1 MVRILLADDHK
12 ILRDGLHSM
21 LDAQQGFEVVAV
33 ADTGRKAVRLV
44 DKHKPDVVIMD
55 INMPELNGIDATRQI
70 KANRP
75 ETKVITLSM
84 YSDRH
89 FIEGM
94 LKAGVS
100 GYLIKECAFEDMVT
114 AVRMVM
120 KDKVFLSTEIT
131 RAVIGEYVEIL
142 RNGSQS
148 RGEELTNREREILQ
162 LIAEGHSTKMIAEK
176 LFISTK
182 TVETHR
188 RNIMDKLEIHTI
200 PELTKYALR
209 IGLTSL

>member
-70 KANRP
+70 KASRP

-100 GYLIKECAFEDMVT
+100 GYLIKECAFEDMVK